1 MEAVIEVSQQE
12 VIPLSDF
19 IHEFGEGLLSAVQQQ
34 NPPIYDG
41 VPNSGHAILMEALLR
56 KPFPPQQD
64 AVQAV
69 TRLLV
74 DEAQPAAII
83 NAEMGTGKTMMAI
96 AAAAVMHEEGYRRT

>member
-41 VPNSGHAILMEALLR
+41 VPNSRHAILMEALLR

-64 AVQAV
+64 AVQAKRCFASLF
-69 TRLLV
+69 RLSRMQSRL
-74 DEAQPAAII
+74 
-83 NAEMGTGKTMMAI
+83 
-96 AAAAVMHEEGYRRT
+96 

>member
-1 MEAVIEVSQQE
+1 MSLQGHGGRDSIHQPSGVHPARKGTAASAFFRRVVMEAVIEVSQQE

-41 VPNSGHAILMEALLR
+41 VPNSRHAILMEALLR

-69 TRLLV
+69 TRL
-74 DEAQPAAII
+74 
-83 NAEMGTGKTMMAI
+83 
-96 AAAAVMHEEGYRRT
+96 